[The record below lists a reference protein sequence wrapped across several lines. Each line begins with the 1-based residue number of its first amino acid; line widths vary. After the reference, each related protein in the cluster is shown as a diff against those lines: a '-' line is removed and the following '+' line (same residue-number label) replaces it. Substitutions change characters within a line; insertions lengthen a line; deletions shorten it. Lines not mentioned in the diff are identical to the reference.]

1 VPGGRARHATGSR
14 ASALGPRPGAAYQR
28 VHVMTAC
35 VERLDERADAATPTR
50 FEPLDRGD
58 VVTVLEVFDQ
68 LSPRSR
74 EQRFLTAK
82 PRLTGADLRALT
94 DVDDHDHVALVARD
108 GGGHAIA
115 IARFVRDSDEPGT
128 AEAAVTVVDAWQGRG
143 LGTRL
148 ARALTERAREL
159 GITRISL
166 VMAHGNDA
174 AARLMHRVGGE
185 VTRVGWDSGSM
196 DFEIS
201 LDARP
206 DPRGRPAP
214 RRTLSL
220 LKGAR

>member
-1 VPGGRARHATGSR
+1 
-14 ASALGPRPGAAYQR
+14 
-28 VHVMTAC
+28 MTAC
-35 VERLDERADAATPTR
+35 LEHLDPRAGTVAPTR
-50 FEPLDRGD
+50 LEPLGRGD
-58 VVTVLEVFDQ
+58 TVTVLEVFDQ

-108 GGGHAIA
+108 GGGHAIG

-148 ARALTERAREL
+148 AQALRDRAREL

-166 VMAHGNDA
+166 VMAQDNDA
-174 AARLMHRVGGE
+174 AARLMHRIGGE

-196 DFEIS
+196 DFEIA

-206 DPRGRPAP
+206 GPRRRPGQ
-214 RRTLSL
+214 RRTLSV
-220 LKGAR
+220 LKGART

>member
-1 VPGGRARHATGSR
+1 
-14 ASALGPRPGAAYQR
+14 
-28 VHVMTAC
+28 MTAC
-35 VERLDERADAATPTR
+35 LEHLDVERGTTLPSRL
-50 FEPLDRGD
+50 EPLDRGD

-74 EQRFLTAK
+74 QQRFLTAK

-108 GGGHAIA
+108 EGGHAIG
-115 IARFVRDSDEPGT
+115 IARFVRDSEEPGT

-148 ARALTERAREL
+148 ARALRDRAREL

-166 VMAHGNDA
+166 VIAQDNDA
-174 AARLMHRVGGE
+174 AARLMHRIGGE
-185 VTRVGWDSGSM
+185 VTRVGWDSSSM
-196 DFEIS
+196 DFEIA

-206 DPRGRPAP
+206 DPRRRPAP
-214 RRTLSL
+214 RRTLST
-220 LKGAR
+220 LKGVQ